1 MEVYLLANLASSDN
15 STVMGKTLS
24 RLKRELGC
32 QVMTFGLVKKNVE
45 YFPTP
50 DGEKWRLGFMEELL
64 DLKSNDRVIEN
75 FSNIDV
81 QNMIAALCTS

>member
-32 QVMTFGLVKKNVE
+32 QVLSSGLVKKNME

-50 DGEKWRLGFMEELL
+50 DGEKWRLGFIEELL
-64 DLKSNDRVIEN
+64 DVKSNKMTIEN
-75 FSNIDV
+75 FSHIDV
-81 QNMIAALCTS
+81 QNMIAALCTT